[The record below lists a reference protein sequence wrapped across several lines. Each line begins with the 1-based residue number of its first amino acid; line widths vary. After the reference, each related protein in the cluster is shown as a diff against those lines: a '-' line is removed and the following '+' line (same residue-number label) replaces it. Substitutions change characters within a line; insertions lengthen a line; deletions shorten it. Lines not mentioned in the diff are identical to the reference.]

1 MLIKSLIMNKQSV
14 LDILD
19 QLPPSA
25 RKEAED
31 FVKFLYDQYVKPQSE
46 KTAVS
51 PLTESPFVGMWKDRE
66 DLKDSTAWVKK
77 QRNSQWGPQ

>member
-1 MLIKSLIMNKQSV
+1 MSKKSV

-31 FVKFLYDQYVKPQSE
+31 FVRFLHDQYVTSTPKKS
-46 KTAVS
+46 TDTS
-51 PLTESPFVGMWKDRE
+51 ITESPFVGMWKDRE
-66 DLKDSTAWVKK
+66 DLKDSTAWVRE
-77 QRNSQWGPQ
+77 QRKSQWGHQ